1 MYYPYHQSAASSMRL
16 ALRTSGNAGSV
27 TAAVRGVLRDLAP
40 EARLSAVAT
49 MDEILARSVSSQK
62 GDHGRPGPLLSRR
75 RRPGGHGIY
84 SVLAYQ
90 VAGRRHEI
98 GVRMALGATVDRVAN
113 GVVRRGL
120 LLSGVGLLVGIPA
133 AMAATRLIRSSLFGI
148 EPLAPLTH
156 AVVSLLVGIVA
167 TGACLLPARR
177 AARVDP
183 VTAFRSD

>member
-1 MYYPYHQSAASSMRL
+1 MLGLFPARRATTAVLVPFSAA
-16 ALRTSGNAGSV
+16 
-27 TAAVRGVLRDLAP
+27 AAVLA
-40 EARLSAVAT
+40 A
-49 MDEILARSVSSQK
+49 M
-62 GDHGRPGPLLSRR
+62 
-75 RRPGGHGIY
+75 GIY

-120 LLSGVGLLVGIPA
+120 LLSGVGLLLGIPA

-148 EPLAPLTH
+148 EPLDPLTH

>member
-1 MYYPYHQSAASSMRL
+1 M
-16 ALRTSGNAGSV
+16 
-27 TAAVRGVLRDLAP
+27 
-40 EARLSAVAT
+40 
-49 MDEILARSVSSQK
+49 
-62 GDHGRPGPLLSRR
+62 
-75 RRPGGHGIY
+75 GIY

-120 LLSGVGLLVGIPA
+120 LLSGVGLLLGIPT
-133 AMAATRLIRSSLFGI
+133 AMAATRLIRSSLFGLIRSSLFGI
-148 EPLAPLTH
+148 EPLDPLTH

-183 VTAFRSD
+183 VTAFRSV

>member
-1 MYYPYHQSAASSMRL
+1 M
-16 ALRTSGNAGSV
+16 
-27 TAAVRGVLRDLAP
+27 
-40 EARLSAVAT
+40 
-49 MDEILARSVSSQK
+49 
-62 GDHGRPGPLLSRR
+62 
-75 RRPGGHGIY
+75 GIY

-120 LLSGVGLLVGIPA
+120 LLSGVGLLLGIPA

-156 AVVSLLVGIVA
+156 AVVLLLVGIVA

>member
-1 MYYPYHQSAASSMRL
+1 M
-16 ALRTSGNAGSV
+16 
-27 TAAVRGVLRDLAP
+27 
-40 EARLSAVAT
+40 
-49 MDEILARSVSSQK
+49 
-62 GDHGRPGPLLSRR
+62 
-75 RRPGGHGIY
+75 GIY
-84 SVLAYQ
+84 SVLAYR

-120 LLSGVGLLVGIPA
+120 LLSGVGLLLGIPA
-133 AMAATRLIRSSLFGI
+133 AMASTRLIRSSLFGI
-148 EPLAPLTH
+148 EPLDPLTH